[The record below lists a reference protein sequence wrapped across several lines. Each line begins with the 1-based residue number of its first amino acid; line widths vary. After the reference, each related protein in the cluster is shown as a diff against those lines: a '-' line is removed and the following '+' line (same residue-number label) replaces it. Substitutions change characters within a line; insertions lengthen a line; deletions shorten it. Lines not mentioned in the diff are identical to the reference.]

1 MKTWKD
7 LKEICEKS
15 NRFPKLTEEQLKK
28 YKKEIIVAKR
38 FYDNDIDLYE
48 KLKERKEEIQTQ
60 YIIPFLLGFTNEIIN
75 EELQY
80 IQVKTGASG
89 GIDIDTD
96 WQGNGREKIYEYLKE
111 KYGDEQVLHVG
122 TFSTLGP
129 ASAAKDVMRVY
140 GIDFG
145 ESNAFTKVLQKEL
158 NWEENLEVIKA
169 EHPSEY
175 QIYKKH
181 QAILDLVPDFLNK
194 IRQSG
199 KHAGGI
205 VVLPDPVYNHVP
217 VDRVNGEVV
226 TAFPESGSEQVLDEL
241 GIVKYDI
248 LGISIL
254 DVISDTVDMVDEEIY
269 LIEDDDG
276 IQKIVPASYID
287 KEITQFWEMKI

>member
-1 MKTWKD
+1 MKTWEN
-7 LKEICEKS
+7 LKELCEKS
-15 NRFPKLTEEQLKK
+15 ERFSELTESQKK
-28 YKKEIIVAKR
+28 QYKKEIIVAKR
-38 FYDNDIDLYE
+38 FYENDRNLYE
-48 KLKERKEEIQTQ
+48 ELVEKQSSLSNK
-60 YIIPFLLGFTNEIIN
+60 YIIPYILRLTDDYN
-75 EELQY
+75 EEGAKDY
-80 IQVKTGASG
+80 IQVKTGSSG

-96 WQGNGREKIYEYLKE
+96 WQGEGREKIYEYLKE

-129 ASAAKDVMRVY
+129 ASAAKDLMRVY
-140 GIDFG
+140 SVDFG

-158 NWEENLEVIKA
+158 SWEENLEIIKA
-169 EHPSEY
+169 EHPQEY
-175 QIYKKH
+175 NIYKKH
-181 QAILDLVPDFLNK
+181 QQVLDLVPDFLNK

-205 VVLPDPVYNHVP
+205 VVLPDPVYNHIP

-254 DVISDTVDMVDEEIY
+254 DVISDAVDMVDEEMY

-276 IQKIVPASYID
+276 IQKIVPQSYID
-287 KEITQFWEMKI
+287 ENIAQF